1 MFHNRGG
8 ISQGE
13 AVMCWDRGG
22 RVVNILGYY
31 IACSVIGMLKV
42 ISISEAIIH
51 LYSCN
56 CSMKKILFLHGFASS
71 GHSGTVMTLRQ
82 LLYADGVSV
91 IAPDLPVMPQAA
103 MTLIAQIIEEEKP
116 DVVVTSSMG
125 GLFGEQLR
133 GIPRVLINPAWSMS
147 RLLTFGGMGR
157 REFYNKRAD
166 GAKDFKVDK
175 EMVAEFKAIEKS
187 TGKGVTAEDKQ
198 LVWGLFG
205 DKDKRVNHQ

>member
-1 MFHNRGG
+1 
-8 ISQGE
+8 
-13 AVMCWDRGG
+13 
-22 RVVNILGYY
+22 
-31 IACSVIGMLKV
+31 
-42 ISISEAIIH
+42 
-51 LYSCN
+51 
-56 CSMKKILFLHGFASS
+56 
-71 GHSGTVMTLRQ
+71 MTLRQ

-91 IAPDLPVMPQAA
+91 IAPDLPVMPLEA
-103 MTLIAQIIEEEKP
+103 MALITKIVEDEQP

-175 EMVAEFKAIEKS
+175 AMVADFKTIEKS
-187 TGKGVTAEDKQ
+187 TGKGITAQDKAM
-198 LVWGLFG
+198 VWGLFG
-205 DKDKRVNHQ
+205 DKDKRVNHQKDFVKLYGKEHFVVFDGEHSLNDKVLSRVVLPIVRQLLGLTD